1 MFPSVAKK
9 IFRVFKLFLCS
20 NSETKSLL
28 ENLNLKN
35 IDYKNNIKFISSD
48 NEKNIVNLNQDIL
61 LQQRFWL
68 AASTHKDEDIFCLNT
83 HLRLKEKFKKL
94 ITIIAPRHI
103 ERSYKIKILSEK
115 LKLKVQILNRQE
127 KILDD
132 SEIVII
138 NYYGALNSFYKFAKS
153 VFIGKSMLKKFQKN
167 GGQNPIEAA
176 KLRCRIY
183 HGPYVYNFK
192 EIYEVLES
200 NQISKMVEN
209 YNELSENLITD
220 LNNPLKVNHQPYD
233 SIKILEQKTF
243 NDTMQLVEDFIFND
257 VK

>member
-35 IDYKNNIKFISSD
+35 IHYKGNIKFISSD

-115 LKLKVQILNRQE
+115 LKLKVQILNQQE

-220 LNNPLKVNHQPYD
+220 LNNPLKLIINHMTH
-233 SIKILEQKTF
+233 KNFRTKNF
-243 NDTMQLVEDFIFND
+243 
-257 VK
+257 